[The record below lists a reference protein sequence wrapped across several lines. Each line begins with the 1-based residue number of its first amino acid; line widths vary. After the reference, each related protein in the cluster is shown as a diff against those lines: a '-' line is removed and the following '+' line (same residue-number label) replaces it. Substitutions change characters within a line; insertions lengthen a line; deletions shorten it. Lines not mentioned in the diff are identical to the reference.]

1 MELNKPKDLLSA
13 SEKLLV
19 NKDLKQ
25 AKAYGSPRKAWVED
39 GHVFLEGHDGEI
51 ISMTPEVA
59 IQMGRTLSELGT
71 DALIN
76 KVMDDTKAPAR

>member
-1 MELNKPKDLLSA
+1 MDLNKPKDLLTD
-13 SEKLLV
+13 SENLLV
-19 NKDLKQ
+19 DKDLRQ
-25 AKAYGSPRKAWVED
+25 ARPYGSPKKAWVED
-39 GHVFLEGHDGEI
+39 GHVFLEGYDGEI

-76 KVMDDTKAPAR
+76 NVMDDSKTQAR